1 MTSLLMQKIREA
13 TKKFDPMIEGFED
26 FKRFKANFLEHED
39 RFLEFQMK
47 TQGKLVTLAN
57 DVLELKNAPPPVIE
71 QKIELPHIPQID
83 ENEFEDMK
91 FNIRNLKGSI

>member
-1 MTSLLMQKIREA
+1 MMQRIREA

-26 FKRFKANFLEHED
+26 LKRFKSNFIEHED
-39 RFLEFQMK
+39 RFLEFQTK
-47 TQGKLVTLAN
+47 TQSKLVSLAN
-57 DVLELKNAPPPVIE
+57 DVLELKNAPPPVLE

-91 FNIRNLKGSI
+91 YNIRNLKSKTT